1 MQTLCGNDFSIHKN
15 WIHIKSEWTKI
26 RKFPH
31 CSLKTEIH
39 FSFQCWTWWS
49 KYTFYQPMISQLN
62 SIVTWN
68 HVNWPMIHHK
78 SYFATL
84 NNALDKYFDPAD
96 FMGTLWQLGTFVP
109 KSFVAMCVAQPHRV
123 DRNADFSKSAQ
134 RRVHCWEIHQFQK
147 SKRFGRSWTT
157 RTLVS
162 KKSSGGAFHKYNW
175 KILWGA
181 ECEHLYVYKT
191 D

>member
-1 MQTLCGNDFSIHKN
+1 
-15 WIHIKSEWTKI
+15 
-26 RKFPH
+26 
-31 CSLKTEIH
+31 
-39 FSFQCWTWWS
+39 
-49 KYTFYQPMISQLN
+49 MISQLN

-78 SYFATL
+78 SHFATL

-109 KSFVAMCVAQPHRV
+109 KSFVTMCVAQPHRV
-123 DRNADFSKSAQ
+123 VRNADFSKSAQ

-162 KKSSGGAFHKYNW
+162 KKSSGGTFHKYNW

-181 ECEHLYVYKT
+181 ECEHLYVYKMDWPRIFCLTLSEVNFQT
-191 D
+191 DLKNSSEQMKIAVAFFLTTIQVNYF